1 MSNLIIGTIG
11 HIDHG
16 KTSLV
21 KALSGF
27 DGDSTTQEKE
37 RGMTIDISFSHL
49 KEGEKF
55 ITFVDVPGHEDL
67 IKNMIAGAFSLDA
80 VTLVV
85 SAVEGIKPQTI
96 EHLQICKLLGIDNI
110 LVVISKSDLATKDEL
125 QAKKTAIRNFF
136 AENSIDL
143 IDILDASIYD
153 DNSILQIKKVLFG
166 FDKKYK
172 KDHGFFRYF
181 IDRAFTIKGSG
192 TVVTGTVLSGEVTK
206 KDKLY
211 ICDID
216 KEVEIRG
223 IQTQHSSSQVGTIST
238 RVALNLANIDVGEL
252 SRGFQIIKKGYMRGF
267 KTIDVQIELFDKN
280 TLLHDNS
287 YQFFIGSNRYTVK
300 ILELELGK
308 KTNKRYATIST
319 DLPIFA
325 MYGDRFILR
334 NGFKTIG
341 GGVVLNPIA
350 DPMKKTQKLELLE
363 LLSQKRFLDAFIFLS
378 KIHKKGFGLVSS
390 VQRFGL
396 SHSQSVELLEGND
409 ELFVDKTGLIVYEYK
424 AIDYLES
431 LILGIYSKNPYAL
444 ISAQLINDRFKWAS
458 AYLADFVL
466 NNMVAKNFL
475 VFENGLYMQ
484 KDIKIDNLADFIEN
498 KIYKI
503 LQDSYLTPEAP
514 YNIYDILDLD
524 RKNGDKA
531 FKRLTQNQKIRR
543 LAHNYF
549 ITTENLAKAK
559 DLMKN
564 IIKKDGYI
572 DIHNLKDNLNV
583 SRKYLISLLDYLDT
597 LPDIK
602 KIDNQRFLVK

>member
-1 MSNLIIGTIG
+1 MTNLIIGTIG

-21 KALSGF
+21 KAITGF

-49 KEGEKF
+49 KGDDKS

-110 LVVISKSDLATKDEL
+110 LVVISKSDLVTKDEL
-125 QAKKTAIRNFF
+125 EAKKISIKNFF
-136 AENSIDL
+136 AENHIDL
-143 IDILDASIYD
+143 RNILEASIYD
-153 DNSILQIKKVLFG
+153 DNSILQIKKVLLD

-172 KDHGFFRYF
+172 KDYRFFRYF

-211 ICDID
+211 ICELD

-223 IQTQHSSSQVGTIST
+223 IQTQHSSSQVGTISS
-238 RVALNLANIDVGEL
+238 RVALNLANIDVNDVN
-252 SRGFQIIKKGYMRGF
+252 RGFQIIKKGYMRGF

-300 ILELELGK
+300 ILELELNK
-308 KTNKRYATIST
+308 KSNTRYATIST

-350 DPMKKTQKLELLE
+350 DPMKKSQKLELLE
-363 LLSQKRFLDAFIFLS
+363 LLTQKRFLDAFIFLS

-396 SHSQSVELLEGND
+396 SHSESVELLEGND

-431 LILGIYSKNPYAL
+431 LILAIYTKNPYAL

-458 AYLADFVL
+458 VYLADFVL

-484 KDIKIDNLADFIEN
+484 KDIKIDNLANFIEN
-498 KIYKI
+498 QIYKI

-514 YNIYDILDLD
+514 YNIYDMLDLD

-531 FKRLTQNQKIRR
+531 FKNLTHNQKIKR
-543 LAHNYF
+543 LA
-549 ITTENLAKAK
+549 
-559 DLMKN
+559 D
-564 IIKKDGYI
+564 
-572 DIHNLKDNLNV
+572 
-583 SRKYLISLLDYLDT
+583 RKS
-597 LPDIK
+597 
-602 KIDNQRFLVK
+602 VV

>member
-1 MSNLIIGTIG
+1 MTNLIIGTIG

-21 KALSGF
+21 KAITGF

-49 KEGEKF
+49 KGDDKS

-110 LVVISKSDLATKDEL
+110 LVVISKSDLVTKDEL
-125 QAKKTAIRNFF
+125 EAKKISIKNFF
-136 AENSIDL
+136 AENHIDL
-143 IDILDASIYD
+143 RNILEASIYD
-153 DNSILQIKKVLFG
+153 DNSILQIKKVLLD

-172 KDHGFFRYF
+172 KDYRFFRYF

-211 ICDID
+211 ICELD

-223 IQTQHSSSQVGTIST
+223 IQTQHSSSQVGTISS
-238 RVALNLANIDVGEL
+238 RVALNLANIDVNDVN
-252 SRGFQIIKKGYMRGF
+252 RGFQIIKKGYMRGF

-300 ILELELGK
+300 ILELELNK
-308 KTNKRYATIST
+308 KSNTRYATIST

-350 DPMKKTQKLELLE
+350 DPMKKSQKLELLE
-363 LLSQKRFLDAFIFLS
+363 LLTQKRFLDAFIFLS

-396 SHSQSVELLEGND
+396 SHSESVELLEGND

-431 LILGIYSKNPYAL
+431 LILAIYTKNPYAL

-458 AYLADFVL
+458 VYLADFVL

-484 KDIKIDNLADFIEN
+484 KDIKIDNLANFIEN
-498 KIYKI
+498 QIYKI

-514 YNIYDILDLD
+514 YNIYDMLDLD

-531 FKRLTQNQKIRR
+531 FKNLTHNQKIKR
-543 LAHNYF
+543 LAHNF
-549 ITTENLAKAK
+549 FLTT
-559 DLMKN
+559 D
-564 IIKKDGYI
+564 
-572 DIHNLKDNLNV
+572 
-583 SRKYLISLLDYLDT
+583 RKS
-597 LPDIK
+597 
-602 KIDNQRFLVK
+602 VV

>member
-1 MSNLIIGTIG
+1 
-11 HIDHG
+11 
-16 KTSLV
+16 
-21 KALSGF
+21 
-27 DGDSTTQEKE
+27 
-37 RGMTIDISFSHL
+37 
-49 KEGEKF
+49 
-55 ITFVDVPGHEDL
+55 
-67 IKNMIAGAFSLDA
+67 
-80 VTLVV
+80 
-85 SAVEGIKPQTI
+85 
-96 EHLQICKLLGIDNI
+96 
-110 LVVISKSDLATKDEL
+110 
-125 QAKKTAIRNFF
+125 
-136 AENSIDL
+136 
-143 IDILDASIYD
+143 
-153 DNSILQIKKVLFG
+153 
-166 FDKKYK
+166 
-172 KDHGFFRYF
+172 
-181 IDRAFTIKGSG
+181 
-192 TVVTGTVLSGEVTK
+192 
-206 KDKLY
+206 
-211 ICDID
+211 
-216 KEVEIRG
+216 
-223 IQTQHSSSQVGTIST
+223 
-238 RVALNLANIDVGEL
+238 
-252 SRGFQIIKKGYMRGF
+252 MRGF

-308 KTNKRYATIST
+308 KTNTRYATIST

-514 YNIYDILDLD
+514 YNIYDMLDLD